1 MVFETFTNECLALRY
16 LYLKGI
22 KDPPPSSTAQPMD
35 YHIANERKLLVGSQY
50 FALSLLTQFFA
61 SEMN

>member
-1 MVFETFTNECLALRY
+1 MVFETFINECLALRY

-22 KDPPPSSTAQPMD
+22 KDPPPSSTAQPTD
-35 YHIANERKLLVGSQY
+35 YHITNERKLLVGSQY

-61 SEMN
+61 FEMN